1 MLGENYLSR
10 TNQESVASNFTILFA
25 GTGGSWPTPG
35 RGLPAVVLRIGS
47 VTNLLD
53 CGEGTQK
60 QLMKSNVSFMS
71 IDNIFISHFHG
82 DHFLGILGMV
92 QSMSFNGRTQDLN
105 IYGPKGAIRIL
116 SNAFGAGYYRLGFSI
131 KVTEFLYDQEY
142 EFPGFTVKT
151 FRNDHPVPAMSFRFQ
166 EESTV
171 RIDGEKAR
179 ELGVPVRRLEELRRK
194 GEIEH
199 NGRTFLLSDISAGI
213 RRGRS
218 VVYTGDTRPLEGM
231 KQFAK
236 DADVLIH
243 DTTTDSSIEER
254 TNEYGHTTSRQ
265 AAAIA
270 KAACVGKLF
279 LFHYSPRY
287 GDYAKLV
294 AEARDV
300 FPESEP
306 SREMLEYE
314 IKVRRD

>member
-1 MLGENYLSR
+1 M
-10 TNQESVASNFTILFA
+10 ASNFTILFA

-35 RGLPAVVLRIGS
+35 RGLPAVVLRIGGI
-47 VTNLLD
+47 TNLLD

-60 QLMKSNVSFMS
+60 QLMKSNISFMS
-71 IDNIFISHFHG
+71 INNIFISHFHG
-82 DHFLGILGMV
+82 DHFLGLPGMV
-92 QSMSFNGRTQDLN
+92 QSMSFNGRTEDLN
-105 IYGPKGAIRIL
+105 IFGPRGAIRIL
-116 SNAFGAGYYRLGFSI
+116 SNLLGAGYYRLGFNI
-131 KVTEFLYDQEY
+131 RVTEFLYVQEY
-142 EFPGFTVKT
+142 EFPGFSVRT
-151 FRNDHPVPAMSFRFQ
+151 FKNDHPVPAISFRFQ

-179 ELGVPVRRLEELRRK
+179 KLGVPVRRLEELRK
-194 GEIEH
+194 NGEIESD
-199 NGRTFLLSDISAGI
+199 GRVFYLSDVSAGI

-218 VVYTGDTRPLEGM
+218 VVYTGDTRPMEGM
-231 KQFAK
+231 KDFAK

-265 AAAIA
+265 AALIA
-270 KAACVGKLF
+270 KAAGVRKLF

-287 GDYAKLV
+287 GDYARLV
-294 AEARDV
+294 DEAKEV